1 MPLVAIAALLSCSG
15 QMTVPLEPLQI
26 DVSEPAYGQFI
37 GDGPVRVAGQ
47 VSDPNAIVWVEG
59 REVNVDASGLFAVEV
74 EVGDLYRIIDVETA
88 RPDAHLRER
97 LPVFSGIDP
106 METWPGAMPMRVTPI
121 GLMALG
127 DALEPTLEG
136 LGLEDAIFGV
146 IPSIETDLL
155 TFIPIGLTRDPV
167 DVVLVPT
174 ATGLQMDVVLTDV
187 VFEADAIL
195 PLLGEDLIFVGFE
208 EIVLGIEVNPTISSS
223 GAISLGFGSSTVT
236 LSDPIL
242 ETGTLDPVVLEDLLA
257 GALGG
262 LGPLISGAVDLLLA
276 GLGSIDLLGPLDF
289 ETDLLGTPLSIS
301 LDDLG
306 VDEQGLTLVLGV
318 GLGADA
324 TQREAPVPSVEELH
338 WAAHAGLGLHEGL
351 FQALLGSEL
360 LDLFSQDIELGG
372 LLGNVLDLP
381 VRALPGGVAAP
392 PVVDGWCLALNP
404 GEARVARMDP
414 TGDDLAVLLLP
425 DLNFNVGYQQGSD
438 VCLPWLD
445 ASLALEIGLGLDE
458 NLGLALDIDVT
469 DGAVLSYATTAE
481 WTEPEVVDGLGA
493 LVELAVGLLGGS
505 LGDLGGLDLGGLL
518 GGGTGTGAGLP
529 LGEIVLLGSEP
540 VTDEDGELVPG
551 LVYLSLRLF

>member
-1 MPLVAIAALLSCSG
+1 
-15 QMTVPLEPLQI
+15 MTVPLQPLTI
-26 DVSEPAYGQFI
+26 EVSEPAYGQFV
-37 GDGPVRVAGQ
+37 GDGPVQVVGR
-47 VSDPNAIVWVEG
+47 VSDANATVWVEG
-59 REVNVDASGLFAVEV
+59 REVNVDGEGRFAVDV
-74 EVGDLYRIIDVETA
+74 PVPDRYRIVDVEAA

-97 LPVFSGIDP
+97 RPVFAGQDP
-106 METWPGAMPMRVTPI
+106 VETWPGSLPMRVTPM

-146 IPSIETDLL
+146 IPSIETDG
-155 TFIPIGLTRDPV
+155 FSFVPIGLTRDPL

-187 VFEADAIL
+187 VFEADATL
-195 PLLGEDLIFVGFE
+195 PLLGQDLVFIGFE
-208 EIVLGIEVNPTISSS
+208 QIVLGIEVNPIVSSS
-223 GAISLGFGSSTVT
+223 GAIALSFGTSTVT
-236 LSDPIL
+236 LTDPVL
-242 ETGTLDPVVLEDLLA
+242 ETGTFDPVILEDLLA
-257 GALGG
+257 GVLGG
-262 LGPLISGAVDLLLA
+262 IGPLISGAVDLLLA
-276 GLGSIDLLGPLDF
+276 GLGSLELLGPLDF
-289 ETDLLGTPLSIS
+289 ETDLLGTTLALS

-306 VDEQGLTLVLGV
+306 VDEEGLRLVLGV
-318 GLGADA
+318 ELGDEALGP
-324 TQREAPVPSVEELH
+324 EAPVPDVADLH
-338 WAAHAGLGLHEGL
+338 WASHAGLGLHEGL

-404 GEARVARMDP
+404 GEARVARMDT
-414 TGDDLAVLLLP
+414 TGESLAVLLLP
-425 DLNFNVGYQQGSD
+425 DLAFNVGYQQGSD

-445 ASLALEIGLGLDE
+445 ASLALEIGVGLDE
-458 NLGLALDIDVT
+458 DLGLALDIDVT

-505 LGDLGGLDLGGLL
+505 LGDLGGLDLSSLL
-518 GGGTGTGAGLP
+518 GGGTGTGLP
-529 LGEIVLLGSEP
+529 LGEIVVLDTEAAW
-540 VTDEDGELVPG
+540 DEAGQPVPG